1 MHTMFHFRF
10 DGAASLYRSL
20 SCVLIFGAIIAP
32 PYAAQA
38 NTSASNDPVPET
50 AGALPKLR
58 SAMPV
63 MPCERPAWSYTALR
77 KQMTGTVTM
86 KFLIDTDGTVLE
98 KEIVKSSGYPIQDK
112 VALEATARCKLQ
124 VASQGGQPKKEWVL
138 LQYVWTL
145 E

>member
-1 MHTMFHFRF
+1 MHKMFHFHF
-10 DGAASLYRSL
+10 AGPASLHRSL
-20 SCVLIFGAIIAP
+20 HSFLIFGAIIVPAC
-32 PYAAQA
+32 AAQT
-38 NTSASNDPVPET
+38 NTSASNDLLPET
-50 AGALPKLR
+50 ASTLPKLR

-63 MPCERPAWSYTALR
+63 MPCERPAWSHAALR

-98 KEIVKSSGYPIQDK
+98 KEIFKSSGYPIQDK
-112 VALEATARCKLQ
+112 AALEATARCKLQ
-124 VASQGGQPKKEWVL
+124 VAPQDSQPKKEWVL